1 MWLILVMQAGV
12 VLCAESA
19 GAGLA
24 TDAQE
29 QPPPKK
35 VLTLGVFNYLGDE
48 QTYAKYAPI
57 VDYLNRKLVEEHV
70 KLEVLSHDELNQRIA
85 EGTLDLATTNP
96 THFLHLCK
104 LGHVAGV
111 IASLVNENGDLYLP
125 YLAGV
130 IIALNQ
136 REDIKKL
143 RDVRGK
149 RIATPGTH
157 LLGGYQTQVF
167 ELAQAGVQ
175 VPGDIAALLVV
186 DTHQNVVRAVL
197 DGSAD
202 VGFLR
207 SGILEM
213 MEDAGALV
221 PGDFRI
227 VNAQTADDFPFKH
240 STRLYPEWPV
250 FNMPHVDER
259 AVRHFASALFSLE
272 SDDPA
277 AKQAGIYGYS
287 VPRDYIQV
295 EELSRTL
302 RLPPFEK
309 APAFTLWDAAM
320 RWKYP
325 VLAAVLAVFLIVFLS
340 VRLWVVWR
348 RERQARQFSQL
359 VLSSLAQGV
368 YQIDTLGLC
377 RFINPSA
384 LDILRIEMQ
393 DVLGQSPHELFHHH
407 DGRGATY
414 PSEECP
420 TSKTLR
426 DGLVRRSEEWFT
438 RSNGE
443 LFLTDMLVAP
453 MLDGRGIVGAVVIF
467 EDISERKKMEE
478 QLLELATTDALTGL
492 HNRRYFFSRLAESVA
507 RFKRFAEHAC
517 VIMLDCDHFKQ
528 VNDRYGHAVGDE
540 VLRGLATIMK
550 QNMRQ
555 TDVIGRLG
563 GEEFAVL
570 LNDADQDDAVEWAER
585 LRRLVA
591 AREYCADGQHFV
603 VTISLGCTQ
612 LNGSD
617 DENSVLARADR
628 ALYQAKQNG
637 RNRVESA

>member
-1 MWLILVMQAGV
+1 MWLIFAMQAGV
-12 VLCAESA
+12 AFCAESA
-19 GAGLA
+19 GAGVAVDIEERQLA
-24 TDAQE
+24 KRT
-29 QPPPKK
+29 
-35 VLTLGVFNYLGDE
+35 LTLGVFNYLGDE

-57 VDYLNRKLVEEHV
+57 VDYLNRTLVEERIR
-70 KLEVLSHDELNQRIA
+70 LEVLSHDEMNQRIA
-85 EGTLDLATTNP
+85 EGALDLATTNP
-96 THFLHLCK
+96 THFLHLRK
-104 LGHVAGV
+104 LGCVDGV
-111 IASLVNENGDLYLP
+111 IASLVNEHGGLYIP
-125 YLAGV
+125 YLAG
-130 IIALNQ
+130 IIIVLNP
-136 REDIKKL
+136 REDIKTL
-143 RDVRGK
+143 NDVRGK

-175 VPGDIAALLVV
+175 IPRDIAALRVV
-186 DTHQNVVRAVL
+186 DTHQGVVRAVL
-197 DGSAD
+197 DGSVD

-213 MEDAGALV
+213 MEDAGELL
-221 PGDFRI
+221 PGDFRVI
-227 VNAQTADDFPFKH
+227 NAQTADNFPYRH

-250 FNMPHVDER
+250 FSMPHVNEH
-259 AVRHFASALFSLE
+259 AVRHFASALFALE
-272 SDDPA
+272 ADDPA

-309 APAFTLWDAAM
+309 APAFTLRDVAV

-325 VLAAVLAVFLIVFLS
+325 VLAALLAAILIAFLS
-340 VRLWVVWR
+340 LRLWVVWR
-348 RERQARQFSQL
+348 RERQARQFNQL

-384 LDILRIEMQ
+384 LNILRIKAQ
-393 DVLGQSPHELFHHH
+393 DALGRSPHLLFHHH
-407 DGRGATY
+407 DARGAAY

-420 TSKTLR
+420 SSKTLV
-426 DGLVRRSEEWFT
+426 DGLVRRNEEWFI
-438 RSNGE
+438 RSDGE

-453 MLDGRGIVGAVVIF
+453 MLDGRNIVGAVVIF
-467 EDISERKKMEE
+467 EDISERKKLEQ

-492 HNRRYFFSRLAESVA
+492 HNRRYFLSRLTEGVA
-507 RFKRFAEHAC
+507 RVRRFAEHVC

-528 VNDRYGHAVGDE
+528 VNDSHGHAVGDE
-540 VLRGLATIMK
+540 VLQGVADILR

-570 LNDADQDDAVEWAER
+570 LNDACLESALEWTER
-585 LRRLVA
+585 VRTLVA
-591 AREYCADGQHFV
+591 AREYLAGDERFV
-603 VTISLGCTQ
+603 VTISLGCTA
-612 LNGSD
+612 LRADD
-617 DENSVLARADR
+617 DENSVLVRADQ
-628 ALYQAKQNG
+628 ALYLAKQNG
-637 RNRVESA
+637 RNRVESL